1 MLVKIPHT
9 SYFIDT
15 HLCIEDGQGNVIQ
28 TPDNL
33 GNLSVTMEKL
43 PMVLNAEFVFAMAY
57 FEMEI
62 PVSHFPHLTFFEV
75 NNVWSRRARTKLF
88 PTFLKPIEILRERE
102 VFRVIPA
109 CSSYAVSRKGNVLD
123 LKANYIKTYNR
134 KNNGYCSV
142 MLRFKG
148 GYSSR
153 PVHRLVAEAWID
165 NPNPSVFFLV
175 NHKNGNKN
183 DPHADNLEWCTYSG
197 NIIHAYATGLR
208 TEPVSVTL
216 KHILDGTI
224 VTYASF
230 ADVTRQLG
238 ISAGTLCE
246 YLKTDRVRPLA
257 KFYEVRVADDESE
270 WYLTKDDVDAAFG
283 AKYRYTLSKDGVSV
297 FAYNPEQIA
306 DKIGIAFN
314 RGYRFDWWVGQC
326 RQAGYELT
334 RDLLM
339 ADGVTYELY
348 NPETKEVKVFG
359 GLKTAALAMWKVGD
373 GALRACLMRGPN
385 HLYKG
390 WAIRVKPDVPTPWP
404 ETFIAS
410 HKADKKISGHRT
422 DQAGRPFIAKS
433 IRAMEKI
440 TGVNQKAIS
449 RALAGN
455 GEITVNDVNW
465 VFKLIG

>member
-1 MLVKIPHT
+1 MHRIPHT
-9 SYFIDT
+9 RLYVSRNLVIYDEHNHEVFGDVI
-15 HLCIEDGQGNVIQ
+15 GNVTISFGGEVK
-28 TPDNL
+28 T
-33 GNLSVTMEKL
+33 LSR
-43 PMVLNAEFVFAMAY
+43 EFLLALAY
-57 FEMEI
+57 YEMEI
-62 PVSHFPHLTFFEV
+62 PVSHFEHVTFYEI
-75 NNVWSRRARTKLF
+75 NTYWMKERDTKLF
-88 PTFLKPIEILRERE
+88 PFFSKPIEITVKGK
-102 VFRVIPA
+102 VFRVVPS
-109 CSSYAVSRKGNVLD
+109 CCRYAVSEDGNVFDILD
-123 LKANYIKTYNR
+123 GVLKSYNSDS
-134 KNNGYCSV
+134 NGYRTVKINYLS
-142 MLRFKG
+142 RRT
-148 GYSSR
+148 SR
-153 PVHRLVAEAWID
+153 PLHRLVAEAWVE
-165 NPNPSVFFLV
+165 NPNPSVYVLV
-175 NHKNGNKN
+175 NHKNGLKWDSVKSNM
-183 DPHADNLEWCTYSG
+183 EWCTFSG
-197 NIIHAYATGLR
+197 NINHAYATGLR
-208 TEPVSVTL
+208 AEPVSVTL

-283 AKYRYTLSKDGVSV
+283 ARYRYTLFKDGVSV

-359 GLKTAALAMWKVGD
+359 GLKTAAEAMWKVGD

-410 HKADKKISGHRT
+410 HKADKRISGHRT

-455 GEITVNDVNW
+455 GEITVNDVTW
-465 VFKLIG
+465 VFKLLGI